1 MDAGRLPAWCERRH
15 GTRHDGRY
23 VVACY
28 FTREGHPVPK
38 AHAEK
43 IILTEYHPDGTP
55 LIFEEAIVQD
65 GARDGERL
73 GLLAAGTG
81 SRNPSDRLH

>member
-1 MDAGRLPAWCERRH
+1 MDVGRLPAWCERRQ

-28 FTREGHPVPK
+28 FTREGHPVAK

-43 IILTEYHPDGTP
+43 VVLTEYHPDGTP
-55 LIFEEAIVQD
+55 LLSDEATIEDGVSTPDGQIVF
-65 GARDGERL
+65 GHALRFARQL
-73 GLLAAGTG
+73 V
-81 SRNPSDRLH
+81 RN